1 VPRHIGWSIL
11 RDPFDYLVRTAALLL
26 PGHRDAWIK
35 ASFQGLSTGLPGKGR
50 GWRACAG
57 PLSEGTQQ
65 DVVAL
70 MTTGLV
76 LLPIAAVGVVLAWAE
91 SRARGREAITLAP
104 RLTRALLAARDDEE
118 GLRQRTTMF
127 ERMVACP

>member
-1 VPRHIGWSIL
+1 MI
-11 RDPFDYLVRTAALLL
+11 
-26 PGHRDAWIK
+26 
-35 ASFQGLSTGLPGKGR
+35 
-50 GWRACAG
+50 
-57 PLSEGTQQ
+57 
-65 DVVAL
+65 AL

-104 RLTRALLAARDDEE
+104 RLTLALLAARDEE